1 MNAVT
6 YRLIDT
12 HAHLDELDDLDTA
25 LERARQTGIVA
36 VIAVGQEYESN
47 LRTLEIADRHRS
59 LVYPA
64 LGLHPWSLGD
74 MDGAAVERNLGFL
87 QENLGGAAAL
97 GEVGLDYHKRV
108 TAAVAKERQKD
119 VLRAL
124 LEIARACNKPVSLHS
139 RYAWKDGFDLVR
151 ESGVKKVVFHW
162 FTGFSSVLR
171 DIIAEGYFV
180 SATPAAEYH
189 DEHRRAV
196 REVPLEN
203 LLLET
208 DTPVT
213 YGRQTRFQATPA
225 DTVRSLE
232 AVAVAKGLDR
242 GLVAEK
248 TTSSAAALFGLRLR

>member
-25 LERARQTGIVA
+25 LEKAREAGVAA

-47 LRTLEIADRHRS
+47 LRTLAIADKHRS
-59 LVYPA
+59 FVYPA

-74 MDGAAVERNLGFL
+74 MDAAAVDRNLGFI
-87 QENLGGAAAL
+87 QENIRSAVAL

-108 TAAVAKERQKD
+108 RAAVAKERQMD

-124 LEIARACNKPVSLHS
+124 LEIARANDKPVSLHS
-139 RYAWKDGFDLVR
+139 RYAWKDGFDLVK
-151 ESGVKKVVFHW
+151 ESGAKKVVFHW
-162 FTGFSSVLR
+162 YTGFSSVLR
-171 DIIAEGYFV
+171 HIIAEGYFV
-180 SATPAAEYH
+180 SATPAAGYH

-196 REVPLEN
+196 KEAPLEN

-225 DTVRSLE
+225 DTTRSLE
-232 AVAVAKGLDR
+232 AVAEAKGLDR
-242 GLVAEK
+242 GIVAEK
-248 TTSSAAALFGLRLR
+248 TTSSAATLFGLW